1 MFDFLTQGGWMMW
14 VLLGWSVVGLGF
26 IIERVITLWFRFRI
40 DQKEFVKRVLFFV
53 NSNNYARAI
62 EVCNA
67 KPGNPMSRVLKA
79 GLLKANKSDKEIQR
93 SMEEEM
99 LRSLPSVT
107 KNIDY
112 VSMAS
117 NTATL
122 LGLLGTIFG
131 LIMAFKGVAGK
142 SAQARQEHLAKGISV
157 AMYTTAFGLII
168 AIPFLFVHYW
178 LNRRGLRMVETVEES
193 AVQLLNHLASRR
205 GSASKPSKAA

>member
-1 MFDFLTQGGWMMW
+1 MFDFLTQGGFMMW
-14 VLLGWSVVGLGF
+14 ILLGWSIVGLCF
-26 IIERVITLWFRFRI
+26 IVERFIALWFRFRI
-40 DQKEFVKRVLFFV
+40 NSKEFVKRVLFFV
-53 NSNNYARAI
+53 SSHNYARAI

-67 KPGNPMSRVLKA
+67 KPGHPLSKVLKA

-99 LRSLPSVT
+99 LRSLPAVQR
-107 KNIDY
+107 NVDY
-112 VSMAS
+112 VAMAS

-131 LIMAFKGVAGK
+131 LIMAFKGVSGK
-142 SAQARQEHLAKGISV
+142 SAQARQEHLATGISV

-178 LNRRGLRMVETVEES
+178 LNRRANRIIENVEECS
-193 AVQLLNHLASRR
+193 VQLLNHLSTRR
-205 GSASKPSKAA
+205 NSKQAKAA